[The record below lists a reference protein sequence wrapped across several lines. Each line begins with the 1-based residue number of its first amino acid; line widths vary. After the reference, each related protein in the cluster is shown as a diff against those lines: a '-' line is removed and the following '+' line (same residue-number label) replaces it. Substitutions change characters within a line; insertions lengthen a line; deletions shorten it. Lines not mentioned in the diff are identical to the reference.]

1 MTIRQLKTE
10 DAIGFKLW
18 RGVFNKMQTPHN
30 HNDIEINFLLS
41 GWVRYIH
48 GGKLYEIKAHEF
60 TVFWGGIPHN
70 VIDLEEG
77 LIAYW
82 ITLPLEWLIKWNIPS
97 QLMEKILAGE
107 MIRQITSIEDNK
119 HNESSLD
126 LWLREFQTNS
136 EVYFKNI
143 QLELE
148 SKFRR
153 LSQSFQENTTAKNYF
168 SQEIHKPFNQL
179 IKFVSQN
186 YITIQNIE
194 EIGKEL
200 KLHPKYLMQ
209 MFKKHTNMN
218 LWEYILHLR
227 VSHSQRLLITTKDKM
242 IDICFASGFQSNSNF
257 YYIFEKFNKGI
268 SPAKY
273 RKNHLK
279 I

>member
-1 MTIRQLKTE
+1 MTNSKLIKQSS
-10 DAIGFKLW
+10 IGFKIW
-18 RGVFNKMQTPHN
+18 RGIFGLMKSPHN
-30 HNDIEINFLLS
+30 HNDIEINFLLN
-41 GWVRYIH
+41 GWVKYIH
-48 GGKLYEIKAHEF
+48 GGKLYEIRSHEF
-60 TVFWGGIPHN
+60 TIFWGGIPHN
-70 VIDLEEG
+70 VIAMEEG
-77 LIAYW
+77 LTAYW
-82 ITLPLEWLIKWNIPS
+82 ITMPLDWLIKWNIPG
-97 QLMEKILAGE
+97 QLVEKILSGE
-107 MIRQITSIEDNK
+107 MVRQISSEEDNQ
-119 HNESSLD
+119 HNESSLAI
-126 LWLREFQTNS
+126 WLKEFQTNS

-153 LSQSFQENTTAKNYF
+153 LSQSFQEITNDKNYF
-168 SQEIHKPFNQL
+168 APSIHKPFNQL
-179 IKFVSQN
+179 ITFVSQN
-186 YITIQNIE
+186 YITIKNVE
-194 EIGKEL
+194 EIGEEL

-242 IDICFASGFQSNSNF
+242 IDICFASGFQSNSSF
-257 YYIFEKFNKGI
+257 YYIFAKFNKGL